1 MVKPQQP
8 SYTEEESKQPKID
21 LKPAAQET
29 DELEF
34 KDDDDENLLEVPMD
48 HFEDL
53 DASIRQSTERRKLPP
68 IEVLNLS
75 RDNPSF
81 TTVEDNKRPDEV
93 ETAEQE
99 EIIHVPKTQEEV
111 DDQIQGVIG
120 DMLVEQQKLAR

>member
-1 MVKPQQP
+1 MVKTQQP
-8 SYTEEESKQPKID
+8 GYTEEESKQQPQID

-29 DELEF
+29 VELEF
-34 KDDDDENLLEVPMD
+34 KDDENLLEVPMD

-53 DASIRQSTERRKLPP
+53 DASIRQSTERSKLPP

-81 TTVEDNKRPDEV
+81 TTVEENKRPDEV
-93 ETAEQE
+93 EATEQE

>member
-1 MVKPQQP
+1 MVKTQQP

-34 KDDDDENLLEVPMD
+34 KDDENLLEVPMD

-53 DASIRQSTERRKLPP
+53 DASIRQSTERSKLPP

-93 ETAEQE
+93 ETTEQE
-99 EIIHVPKTQEEV
+99 EIIHVPKTQE
-111 DDQIQGVIG
+111 
-120 DMLVEQQKLAR
+120 

>member
-1 MVKPQQP
+1 
-8 SYTEEESKQPKID
+8 
-21 LKPAAQET
+21 
-29 DELEF
+29 
-34 KDDDDENLLEVPMD
+34 MD

-53 DASIRQSTERRKLPP
+53 DASIRQSTERSRLPP
-68 IEVLNLS
+68 VEVLNLS

-81 TTVEDNKRPDEV
+81 TTVEENKRPDE
-93 ETAEQE
+93 AEATEQG

>member
-1 MVKPQQP
+1 
-8 SYTEEESKQPKID
+8 
-21 LKPAAQET
+21 
-29 DELEF
+29 
-34 KDDDDENLLEVPMD
+34 MD

-93 ETAEQE
+93 ETTEQE